1 MNSMIQ
7 TIDLT
12 KKFNDFVANDHIN
25 LDVKERE
32 IKCIVG
38 ENGAGK
44 STMMNMLY
52 GLLQPT
58 SGKILIR
65 GKEVTLNSPI
75 DAIAN
80 GIGMVHQHF
89 KLVPSLTVYENILLG
104 AEITQN
110 KNGMKTPFIDQKE
123 EIKRV
128 EKLIQEN
135 HLEILKM
142 LYRNVDILI
151 LDEPT
156 AVLTPQEVDELMVT
170 LKNLKEQGKTIIV
183 ITHKLREVMELA
195 DSITVI
201 KHGKVVGNVLKKDTS
216 ERELAQMMVGRDV
229 VLTVNNERKQKIDP
243 EVMYKV
249 QNLTTI
255 NDYGKE
261 VVSDMSFEVHKGEI
275 LGIAGVEGNGQSE
288 LVKLMTGLMESTRGT
303 VVFGGEDVT
312 NWWPE
317 KLRKA
322 GLGIVPEDR
331 YAQGLC
337 REMTVADNCIAG
349 YHGDKDNFKYG
360 LFDKKV
366 INAKRDKY
374 IKEFDIRLGDV
385 NGNIGNLSGGNA
397 QKVIIAR
404 ELAAKPKMLIACQP
418 TRGVDIGSIEFIH
431 KQILKFRDEGNTVV
445 LISSELSEIMSLSD
459 RVIVMYKGKISGEV
473 SPKEVSMAAMGLL
486 MAGIGKEEQDH
497 EKERSYRKRNRQ
509 CCTSGSSSICSW
521 RVHHCRDPEITVN
534 RKRLYEYPALCISA
548 YSDRTC
554 DRDHIQSQ
562 SVQYGCGR
570 SDASGRILCR
580 NHRSISQY
588 FKSIFKQTD
597 LFSGCNCLW
606 NGVRID
612 SGTSEGKMQC
622 K

>member
-12 KKFNDFVANDHIN
+12 KKFGNFTANDHIN
-25 LDVKERE
+25 LDVKEQE

-52 GLLQPT
+52 GLLQPS

-65 GKEVTLNSPI
+65 GKEVVMNSPI

-104 AEITQN
+104 TEIN
-110 KNGMKTPFIDQKE
+110 KTRKNLKTPFVDQKE
-123 EIKRV
+123 EIRRV
-128 EKLIQEN
+128 QKLIEEN
-135 HLEILKM
+135 HFELSATDKIEDISVGGRQRVEILKM

-170 LKNLKEQGKTIIV
+170 LKQLKKQGKTIIV

-201 KHGKVVGNVLKKDTS
+201 KQGKVIGNVLKKDTN
-216 ERELAQMMVGRDV
+216 EQELAQMMVGRDV
-229 VLTVNNERKQKIDP
+229 VLTVSNTRKKAMGTDVVY
-243 EVMYKV
+243 EVKH
-249 QNLTTI
+249 LTTI

-261 VVSDMSFEVHKGEI
+261 VVSDVSFKVHRGEI
-275 LGIAGVEGNGQSE
+275 LGVAGVEGNGQSE
-288 LVKLMTGLMESTRGT
+288 LVKLITGLMESTRGEII
-303 VVFGGEDVT
+303 FDGQNVT

-322 GLGIVPEDR
+322 GLGIIPEDR

-337 REMTVADNCIAG
+337 REMSVSDNCISG
-349 YHGDKDNFKYG
+349 YHGSKDICRCG
-360 LFDKKV
+360 LLNREK
-366 INAKRDKY
+366 INEKRDKF
-374 IKEFDIRLGDV
+374 IEEFDIRLGDV
-385 NGNIGNLSGGNA
+385 NGPIECLSGGNA

-404 ELAAKPKMLIACQP
+404 ELSAHPKVLLACQP

-431 KQILKFRDEGNTVV
+431 KQILKFRDEGNTVILV
-445 LISSELSEIMSLSD
+445 SSELSEIMSLSD

-473 SPKEVSMAAMGLL
+473 CPKEVSTAAIGLL
-486 MAGIGKEEQDH
+486 MAGI
-497 EKERSYRKRNRQ
+497 SN
-509 CCTSGSSSICSW
+509 
-521 RVHHCRDPEITVN
+521 
-534 RKRLYEYPALCISA
+534 
-548 YSDRTC
+548 
-554 DRDHIQSQ
+554 
-562 SVQYGCGR
+562 
-570 SDASGRILCR
+570 
-580 NHRSISQY
+580 
-588 FKSIFKQTD
+588 
-597 LFSGCNCLW
+597 
-606 NGVRID
+606 
-612 SGTSEGKMQC
+612 
-622 K
+622 

>member
-1 MNSMIQ
+1 MSIKLENISYVYSPGTAYEHHALKDVSLEIPQ
-7 TIDLT
+7 GQ
-12 KKFNDFVANDHIN
+12 FVGIIGHT
-25 LDVKERE
+25 
-32 IKCIVG
+32 G
-38 ENGAGK
+38 SGK
-44 STMMNMLY
+44 STLIQHLN
-52 GLLQPT
+52 GLMKAT
-58 SGKILIR
+58 SGKLLYEGQNIYEDGYDMKKLR
-65 GKEVTLNSPI
+65 TQVGLVFQYPEYQLFEVDVLSDVCFGPKNQGLSKEECEKQAREALELVGFPEKYYKQSPFELSGGQKRRV
-75 DAIAN
+75 AIA
-80 GIGMVHQHF
+80 GILAMHPKV
-89 KLVPSLTVYENILLG
+89 LV
-104 AEITQN
+104 
-110 KNGMKTPFIDQKE
+110 
-123 EIKRV
+123 
-128 EKLIQEN
+128 
-135 HLEILKM
+135 
-142 LYRNVDILI
+142 

-156 AVLTPQEVDELMVT
+156 AVLTPQEVDELIAT

-201 KHGKVVGNVLKKDTS
+201 KQGKVVGNVLKKDTS

-229 VLTVNNERKQKIDP
+229 VLTVNNARKQQVESEI
-243 EVMYKV
+243 MYKAE
-249 QNLTTI
+249 NLTTV

-303 VVFGGEDVT
+303 VFFDGKDIT

-322 GLGIVPEDR
+322 GIGIIPEDR

-337 REMTVADNCIAG
+337 REMTVSDNCIAG
-349 YHGDKDNFKYG
+349 YHGEKDVCKRG
-360 LFDKKV
+360 LFNKKI

-404 ELAAKPKMLIACQP
+404 ELSANPKLLIACQP

-431 KQILKFRDEGNTVV
+431 KQILKFRNAGNTVI

-497 EKERSYRKRNRQ
+497 EKER
-509 CCTSGSSSICSW
+509 
-521 RVHHCRDPEITVN
+521 
-534 RKRLYEYPALCISA
+534 
-548 YSDRTC
+548 
-554 DRDHIQSQ
+554 
-562 SVQYGCGR
+562 
-570 SDASGRILCR
+570 
-580 NHRSISQY
+580 
-588 FKSIFKQTD
+588 
-597 LFSGCNCLW
+597 
-606 NGVRID
+606 
-612 SGTSEGKMQC
+612 
-622 K
+622 

>member
-7 TIDLT
+7 TVDLT

-25 LDVKERE
+25 LDVKEQE

-65 GKEVTLNSPI
+65 GKEVTLNSPV

-104 AEITQN
+104 AEITQ
-110 KNGMKTPFIDQKE
+110 KKGGMKTPFIDQKE

-135 HLEILKM
+135 HLELNATDKIEDISVGGRQRVEILKM

-156 AVLTPQEVDELMVT
+156 AGLDPKGRDEILAVLTPQEVDELIAT

-201 KHGKVVGNVLKKDTS
+201 KQGKVVGNVLKKDTS

-229 VLTVNNERKQKIDP
+229 VLTVNNERKQQVESEI
-243 EVMYKV
+243 MYKAE
-249 QNLTTI
+249 NLTTV

-288 LVKLMTGLMESTRGT
+288 L
-303 VVFGGEDVT
+303 D
-312 NWWPE
+312 
-317 KLRKA
+317 
-322 GLGIVPEDR
+322 GI
-331 YAQGLC
+331 
-337 REMTVADNCIAG
+337 
-349 YHGDKDNFKYG
+349 
-360 LFDKKV
+360 
-366 INAKRDKY
+366 
-374 IKEFDIRLGDV
+374 
-385 NGNIGNLSGGNA
+385 
-397 QKVIIAR
+397 
-404 ELAAKPKMLIACQP
+404 
-418 TRGVDIGSIEFIH
+418 
-431 KQILKFRDEGNTVV
+431 DE
-445 LISSELSEIMSLSD
+445 
-459 RVIVMYKGKISGEV
+459 
-473 SPKEVSMAAMGLL
+473 
-486 MAGIGKEEQDH
+486 
-497 EKERSYRKRNRQ
+497 RN
-509 CCTSGSSSICSW
+509 
-521 RVHHCRDPEITVN
+521 
-534 RKRLYEYPALCISA
+534 
-548 YSDRTC
+548 
-554 DRDHIQSQ
+554 
-562 SVQYGCGR
+562 
-570 SDASGRILCR
+570 
-580 NHRSISQY
+580 
-588 FKSIFKQTD
+588 SIF
-597 LFSGCNCLW
+597 
-606 NGVRID
+606 
-612 SGTSEGKMQC
+612 
-622 K
+622 

>member
-25 LDVKERE
+25 LDVKEQE

-104 AEITQN
+104 AEITQ
-110 KNGMKTPFIDQKE
+110 KKSGMKTPFIDQKE

-135 HLEILKM
+135 HFELNATDKIEDISVGG
-142 LYRNVDILI
+142 RQRVDILI

-229 VLTVNNERKQKIDP
+229 VLTVNNERKQQINP
-243 EVMYKV
+243 EIMYKV
-249 QNLTTI
+249 QNLTTV

-261 VVSDMSFEVHKGEI
+261 VVSGMSFDVHKGEI

-303 VVFGGEDVT
+303 VSFDGQDVT

-337 REMTVADNCIAG
+337 REMTVSDNCIAG

-360 LFDKKV
+360 LFDKKA
-366 INAKRDKY
+366 INAKRDRY

-431 KQILKFRDEGNTVV
+431 KQILKFRDEGNTVI

-486 MAGIGKEEQDH
+486 MAGIGKEEQNH
-497 EKERSYRKRNRQ
+497 EKER
-509 CCTSGSSSICSW
+509 
-521 RVHHCRDPEITVN
+521 
-534 RKRLYEYPALCISA
+534 
-548 YSDRTC
+548 
-554 DRDHIQSQ
+554 
-562 SVQYGCGR
+562 
-570 SDASGRILCR
+570 
-580 NHRSISQY
+580 
-588 FKSIFKQTD
+588 
-597 LFSGCNCLW
+597 
-606 NGVRID
+606 
-612 SGTSEGKMQC
+612 
-622 K
+622 